1 MLRCYQAFRF
11 LIIKGITMVIREVIR
26 ITNFQLYQYFGL
38 KISAT
43 NMVVFKLD
51 CRICYLK
58 DIIINMAT
66 TKIEEVIKRTKVTI
80 RLDRFEVNNII
91 VKLFIFIAIDYI
103 IIITIDIT
111 KAVISI
117 NMEAIV
123 IMEALD

>member
-11 LIIKGITMVIREVIR
+11 LIIKGITMVIGEVIR